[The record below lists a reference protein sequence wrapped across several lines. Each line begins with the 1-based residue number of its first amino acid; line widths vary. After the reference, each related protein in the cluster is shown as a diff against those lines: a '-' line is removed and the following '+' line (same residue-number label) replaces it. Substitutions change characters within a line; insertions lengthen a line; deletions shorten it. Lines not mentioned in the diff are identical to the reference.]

1 MLTRKSIAQIVSKM
15 RRLEDT
21 LEARLFKPAGQVAL
35 RFYQTPEPLHAIPD
49 AGLFGDLPESR
60 VWGGEAMYGWFTGQF
75 QVPAELSGQALF
87 LYPHI
92 GGYEATLWVNGKI
105 HSNFASKHIYGS
117 HGNHYCNR
125 FCASAIPGETF
136 DFALEYYAFHTMP
149 GTQPLTDEAQKS
161 FEYPIGTVEV
171 CTRDELFFEYLF
183 DLKTITSLIGALSE
197 DDFRRTDAEY
207 ALYQIHQK
215 IFYDPDCASD
225 AQFRDA
231 LKETLPILKAQL
243 ARKNSETGAYMGLVG
258 HSHMDTAWLWPL
270 SETVKKCARTYA
282 NQLNLMEEYPE
293 YTFVQ
298 SSAYHAEVIRRHYP
312 ELFARIQQAV
322 AQGRYEPNGGV
333 WVECDCNITGG
344 EYMIRQFLWGQRFTR
359 KYFGYTA
366 NAFWLPDTFGYSFA
380 IPQIM
385 KGCGVDYF
393 LTTKMTWNDTN
404 TFPYTSFYW
413 QGLDGTKVLTH
424 MNRTHIGP
432 SPDTLIDLCLDGHEN
447 RDPIREKISSNMRL
461 FSYGK
466 GDGGGGPEFEMI
478 EMSRRVADLE
488 GVPRSGHT
496 TVGRF
501 MDQLRDS
508 IRKPTVYA
516 DELYLELHRGTLT
529 NQHAIKRNNRL
540 SEIALHD
547 LEYATVRR
555 AVEAGQAADGAA
567 IHPLTETL
575 LVNQFHDILP
585 GTCIHRVHQE
595 SIAATSQLIRRAQGM
610 TCQLLS
616 GETAGGH
623 RVTITNTLSFDR
635 NEVIYLPDRP
645 GMRIR
650 EAALQQRLTDL
661 KGQALMAVYGVTLP
675 AMGSVTL
682 TWEDG
687 EPEARPSAF
696 AVQGE
701 TIETPFAH
709 LALSEGGA
717 IRSMVD
723 KRQNRELVSGQPF
736 NTLLMAEDVSTSW
749 DNWDI
754 DADLEEKL
762 SPSPR
767 LLNREIVS
775 NGPVELRIRSRYAL
789 SEKSSM
795 VQDMILYAHS
805 PMISFDTQMDW
816 QDGHRFLKA
825 AFDTSLHADGVRNE
839 IQFGYIRRSNHRSTD
854 AEKARFE
861 ICNHRYSDL
870 SEAKYGIALL
880 NDCKYGLSVQEGSM
894 RLSLHKG
901 GMLPDPNGDCGLHD
915 CRYAI
920 LPHDQGFS
928 AQCVTQ
934 QAYAFN
940 YLPIV
945 TQGEAAAPSLLKL
958 DAPNVIVEAVKPCED
973 AGRAYVLRLYEAEGA
988 YTHASLKPGHD
999 FVSATE
1005 CNMLEEETGAPVQEK
1020 EIPLT
1025 FRPFEI
1031 KTLKVSY

>member
-21 LEARLFKPAGQVAL
+21 LESRLFHPVGQVDL

-49 AGLFGDLPESR
+49 SNLFGPLPENR
-60 VWGGEAMYGWFTGQF
+60 IWGGEAMYGWFAGRY
-75 QVPAELSGQALF
+75 QVPEQLRGQALF

-125 FCASAIPGETF
+125 FCAQALPGETF
-136 DFALEYYAFHTMP
+136 DFALEYYAYHTMP
-149 GTQPLTDEAQKS
+149 GTQPLMDEAQKS
-161 FEYPIGTVEV
+161 FDYSIGTVDV
-171 CTRDELFFEYLF
+171 CTRDEQFFEYLF
-183 DLKTITSLIGALSE
+183 DLKTLTSLIGALSE

-207 ALYQIHQK
+207 ALYQVHQK
-215 IFYDPDCASD
+215 IFYDPDCVND
-225 AQFRDA
+225 EQFRSA
-231 LKETLPILKAQL
+231 LQETLPIIKAQL
-243 ARKNSETGAYMGLVG
+243 TRKNSETGAYMGLVG
-258 HSHMDTAWLWPL
+258 HSHMDTAWLWPI
-270 SETVKKCARTYA
+270 SETIKKCARTYA

-298 SSAYHAEVIRRHYP
+298 SSAYHAEVIRKNYP
-312 ELFARIQQAV
+312 ELFQRIQQAV
-322 AQGRYEPNGGV
+322 AAGRYEPNGGV

-359 KYFGYTA
+359 KYFGYTS

-432 SPDTLIDLCLDGHEN
+432 SPDTLIDLCLDGHSIS
-447 RDPIREKISSNMRL
+447 DPIREKISSNMRL

-478 EMSRRVADLE
+478 EMSRRLGDLE
-488 GVPRSGHT
+488 GVPRSEHT
-496 TVGRF
+496 SVGRF

-529 NQHAIKRNNRL
+529 NQHTIKRNNRL
-540 SEIALHD
+540 AEIALHD
-547 LEYATVRR
+547 LEYATVRK
-555 AVEAGQAADGAA
+555 AVEAGEAADSAS

-595 SIAATSQLIRRAQGM
+595 STAATGSLIAQAHELTQG
-610 TCQLLS
+610 LLS
-616 GETAGGH
+616 ANQGETLCI
-623 RVTITNTLSFDR
+623 TLTNTLSFDR
-635 NEVIYLPDRP
+635 NEVVYLPDRP

-650 EAALQQRLTDL
+650 EAALQQRFTDL
-661 KGQALMAVYGVTLP
+661 RGQRMMAVYGIAIP
-675 AMGSVTL
+675 AMGSVVL
-682 TWEDG
+682 TWESG
-687 EPEARPSAF
+687 EPDAADSAF
-696 AVQGE
+696 VLQGDA
-701 TIETPFAH
+701 IETPFSA
-709 LALSEGGA
+709 LQLSENGA
-717 IRSMVD
+717 IRSMID
-723 KRQNRELVSGQPF
+723 KRQNRELVAGLPF
-736 NTLLMAEDVSTSW
+736 NTLLMAEDVSNSW
-749 DNWDI
+749 DNWDV

-762 SPSPR
+762 APSPR
-767 LLNREIVS
+767 LLSREIVS
-775 NGPVELRIRSRYAL
+775 NGPVELRIRSRYQL
-789 SEKSSM
+789 SEKSTL

-805 PMISFDTQMDW
+805 PLIAFDTRMDW
-816 QDGHRFLKA
+816 QDGHRFLKS
-825 AFDTSLHADGVRNE
+825 AFDTALHADGVRNE

-901 GMLPDPNGDCGLHD
+901 GMLPDPNGDFGLHD

-920 LPHDQGFS
+920 LPHDEGFN

-934 QAYAFN
+934 AAYAFN
-940 YLPIV
+940 YLPVI
-945 TQGEAAAPSLLKL
+945 TEGASEAASLLRV
-958 DAPNVIVEAVKPCED
+958 DVPNVLVEAVKPCED
-973 AGRAYVLRLYEAEGA
+973 AERAYIVRLYEAEGA
-988 YTHASLKPGHD
+988 YTRAALTPGHA
-999 FVSATE
+999 FHSAAE
-1005 CNMLEEETGAPVQEK
+1005 CNMLEEEIAQPVCGQAAE
-1020 EIPLT
+1020 LT

-1031 KTLKVSY
+1031 KTLKIRY